1 MTEWLV
7 ITMNEQPRWVR
18 RKEERAPEILDAALA
33 CFSEKGFAATRME
46 DIARR
51 AGISKGT
58 IYLYFESKE
67 AVFKSLAQ
75 RVVGSRIADVGALVE
90 DFEGPTPDLLRLVLG
105 KVGSIVSTG
114 DVAVLPRMVLA
125 EAGNFPELAQTWR
138 REVVDKGL
146 ALWEAILRRGMG
158 RGEFR
163 AIDPTHAARLCI
175 APMIIVA
182 LWRSVF
188 GRFDEPP
195 YDHQGL
201 IETHIDVLLRGLAAE
216 HTS

>member
-1 MTEWLV
+1 
-7 ITMNEQPRWVR
+7 MNEQPRWVR
-18 RKEERAPEILDAALA
+18 RKDERAPEILGAALA

-67 AVFKSLAQ
+67 AVFKALAQ
-75 RVVGSRIADVGALVE
+75 RVVGSRMGEIAVLLQ
-90 DFEGPTPDLLRLVLG
+90 DFQGPTPDLLRLVLG
-105 KVGSIVSTG
+105 KVGSIVSSG

-125 EAGNFPELAQTWR
+125 EAGNFPELAEHWR
-138 REVVDKGL
+138 REVVDRGL
-146 ALWEAILRRGMG
+146 ALWEAIIRRGQA

-163 AIDPTHAARLCI
+163 DIEPAHAARLCI

-182 LWRSVF
+182 LWRSIF
-188 GRFDEPP
+188 GRFDETP
-195 YDHQGL
+195 YDTQGL
-201 IETHIDVLLRGLAAE
+201 IDAHIDVLLRGLSAE
-216 HTS
+216 QQS

>member
-1 MTEWLV
+1 MD
-7 ITMNEQPRWVR
+7 EQPRWLR

-33 CFSEKGFAATRME
+33 SFSEKGFAATRMD

-67 AVFKSLAQ
+67 AVFKALAQ
-75 RVVGSRIADVGALVE
+75 RMVGVRMGEIAVLLQG
-90 DFEGPTPDLLRLVLG
+90 FEGPTPDLLRLVLA
-105 KVGSIVSTG
+105 KVGSIVSTS

-125 EAGNFPELAQTWR
+125 EAGNFQELAQHWR
-138 REVVDKGL
+138 REVVDRGL
-146 ALWEAILRRGMG
+146 TLWEAIIRRGQA

-163 AIDPTHAARLCI
+163 TIEPAHAARLCI

-182 LWRSVF
+182 LWRSIF
-188 GRFDEPP
+188 GRFDETP
-195 YDHQGL
+195 YDTQGL
-201 IETHIDVLLRGLAAE
+201 IDAHIDVLLRGLAAE
-216 HTS
+216 EPS

>member
-1 MTEWLV
+1 
-7 ITMNEQPRWVR
+7 MNEQPRWLR

-67 AVFKSLAQ
+67 AVFKALAQ
-75 RVVGSRIADVGALVE
+75 RVVGSRMGEIAVLLQ
-90 DFEGPTPDLLRLVLG
+90 DFQGSTPDLLRLVLT
-105 KVGSIVSTG
+105 KVGSIVSAG

-125 EAGNFPELAQTWR
+125 EAGNFPELAQHWR
-138 REVVDKGL
+138 REVVDRSL
-146 ALWEAILRRGMG
+146 ALWETIIRRGQA

-163 AIDPTHAARLCI
+163 DIEPAHAARLCI

-182 LWRSVF
+182 LWRSIF
-188 GRFDEPP
+188 GRFDETP
-195 YDHQGL
+195 YDTQGL
-201 IETHIDVLLRGLAAE
+201 IDAHIDVLLRGLAAE
-216 HTS
+216 QQS

>member
-1 MTEWLV
+1 
-7 ITMNEQPRWVR
+7 MNEQPRWLR
-18 RKEERAPEILDAALA
+18 RKEERAPEILEAALA

-67 AVFKSLAQ
+67 AVFQALAQ
-75 RVVGSRIADVGALVE
+75 RVVGSRVAEIGALIHAF
-90 DFEGPTPDLLRLVLG
+90 DGPTPELVRLVLTR
-105 KVGSIVSTG
+105 VGQIVSTG
-114 DVAVLPRMVLA
+114 DIAVLPRMVIA
-125 EAGNFPELAQTWR
+125 EAGNFPELAEHWR
-138 REVVDKGL
+138 REVVDRGL
-146 ALWEAILRRGMG
+146 ALWENIVRRGQA

-163 AIDPTHAARLCI
+163 TIKPAHAARLCI
-175 APMIIVA
+175 APMIFVA

-188 GRFDEPP
+188 GRFDETP

-201 IETHIDVLLRGLAAE
+201 IEAHIDVLLRGLAVE
-216 HTS
+216 QPS

>member
-1 MTEWLV
+1 MTGRS
-7 ITMNEQPRWVR
+7 IKAINEQPRWIR

-67 AVFKSLAQ
+67 AVFKALAQ
-75 RVVGSRIADVGALVE
+75 RVVTSRIADIGAFVE
-90 DFEGPTPDLLRLVLG
+90 VYEGPTPELLRLVLTRIG
-105 KVGSIVSTG
+105 AIVSTG

-125 EAGNFPELAQTWR
+125 EAGNFPELAQHWR

-146 ALWEAILRRGMG
+146 ALWEAIIRRGQA

-163 AIDPTHAARLCI
+163 DIEPAHAARLCI

-182 LWRSVF
+182 LWRSIF
-188 GRFDEPP
+188 GRFDETP
-195 YDHQGL
+195 YDTQGL
-201 IETHIDVLLRGLAAE
+201 IDAHIDVLLRGLAPE
-216 HTS
+216 QPS

>member
-1 MTEWLV
+1 
-7 ITMNEQPRWVR
+7 MNEQPRWVR
-18 RKEERAPEILDAALA
+18 RKDERAPEILGAALA

-67 AVFKSLAQ
+67 AVFKALAQ
-75 RVVGSRIADVGALVE
+75 RVVGSRMGEIAMLLQ
-90 DFEGPTPDLLRLVLG
+90 DFQGPTPDLLRLVLG

-125 EAGNFPELAQTWR
+125 EAGNFPELAEHWR
-138 REVVDKGL
+138 REVVDRGL
-146 ALWEAILRRGMG
+146 ALWEAIIRRGQA

-163 AIDPTHAARLCI
+163 DIEPAHAARLCI

-182 LWRSVF
+182 LWRSIF
-188 GRFDEPP
+188 GRFDETP
-195 YDHQGL
+195 YDTQGL
-201 IETHIDVLLRGLAAE
+201 IDAHIDVLLRGLSAE
-216 HTS
+216 QQS

>member
-1 MTEWLV
+1 
-7 ITMNEQPRWVR
+7 MNEQPRWLR

-33 CFSEKGFAATRME
+33 CFSDKGFAATRME

-67 AVFKSLAQ
+67 AVFKALAQ
-75 RVVGSRIADVGALVE
+75 RVVGSRMGEIAVLLQ
-90 DFEGPTPDLLRLVLG
+90 DFQGPTPDLLRLVLT
-105 KVGSIVSTG
+105 KVGSIVSAG

-125 EAGNFPELAQTWR
+125 EAGNFPELAQHWR
-138 REVVDKGL
+138 REVVDRGL
-146 ALWEAILRRGMG
+146 ALWETIIRRGQA

-163 AIDPTHAARLCI
+163 DIEPAHAARLCI

-182 LWRSVF
+182 LWRSIF
-188 GRFDEPP
+188 GRFDETP
-195 YDHQGL
+195 YDTQGL
-201 IETHIDVLLRGLAAE
+201 IDAHIDVLLRGLAAE
-216 HTS
+216 QQS

>member
-1 MTEWLV
+1 
-7 ITMNEQPRWVR
+7 MNEQPRWLR

-33 CFSEKGFAATRME
+33 CFSDKGFAATRME

-67 AVFKSLAQ
+67 AVFKALAQ
-75 RVVGSRIADVGALVE
+75 RVVGSRMGEIAVLLQ
-90 DFEGPTPDLLRLVLG
+90 DFQGPTPDLLRLVLT
-105 KVGSIVSTG
+105 KVGSIVSAG

-125 EAGNFPELAQTWR
+125 EAGNFPELAQHWR
-138 REVVDKGL
+138 REVVDRGL
-146 ALWEAILRRGMG
+146 ALWETIIRRGRA

-163 AIDPTHAARLCI
+163 DIQPAHAARLCI

-182 LWRSVF
+182 LWRSIF
-188 GRFDEPP
+188 GRFDETP
-195 YDHQGL
+195 YDTQGL
-201 IETHIDVLLRGLAAE
+201 IDAHIDVLLRGLAAE
-216 HTS
+216 QQS

>member
-1 MTEWLV
+1 
-7 ITMNEQPRWVR
+7 MNEQPRWVR

-33 CFSEKGFAATRME
+33 CFSEKGFAATRMD

-67 AVFKSLAQ
+67 TVFKALAQ
-75 RVVGSRIADVGALVE
+75 RMVGSRMGEIGAAVQG
-90 DFEGPTPDLLRLVLG
+90 FEGPTPDLLRLVLI
-105 KVGSIVSTG
+105 KVGEIVSTG

-125 EAGNFPELAQTWR
+125 EAGNFPELAEHWR
-138 REVVDKGL
+138 REVVDRGL
-146 ALWEAILRRGMG
+146 ALWEAIIRRGIA

-163 AIDPTHAARLCI
+163 AVDPAHAARLCI

-188 GRFDEPP
+188 GRFDEAP
-195 YDHQGL
+195 YDFQGL
-201 IETHIDVLLRGLAAE
+201 IDAHVDVLLRGLAAE
-216 HTS
+216 TQS

>member
-1 MTEWLV
+1 
-7 ITMNEQPRWVR
+7 
-18 RKEERAPEILDAALA
+18 
-33 CFSEKGFAATRME
+33 ME

-51 AGISKGT
+51 AGVSKGT

-67 AVFKSLAQ
+67 AVFKALAQ
-75 RVVGSRIADVGALVE
+75 RVVGSRVAEIGTAVQ
-90 DFEGPTPDLLRLVLG
+90 DFEGTTPDLVRLVLTSI
-105 KVGSIVSTG
+105 GSIVSTG

-125 EAGNFPELAQTWR
+125 EAGNFPELAEHWR
-138 REVVDKGL
+138 REVVDRGL
-146 ALWEAILRRGMG
+146 ALWEAIIRRGQM

-163 AIDPTHAARLCI
+163 AIDPSHAARLCI

-188 GRFDEPP
+188 ARFDDTP

-201 IETHIDVLLRGLAAE
+201 IDAHIDVLLRGLAPE
-216 HTS
+216 RRS

>member
-1 MTEWLV
+1 
-7 ITMNEQPRWVR
+7 MNEQPRWLR

-67 AVFKSLAQ
+67 AVFKALAQ
-75 RVVGSRIADVGALVE
+75 RVVGSRVAEIGGLIQA
-90 DFEGPTPDLLRLVLG
+90 FEGPTPDLVRLVLTR
-105 KVGSIVSTG
+105 VGEIVSTG
-114 DVAVLPRMVLA
+114 DVVVLPRMVIA
-125 EAGNFPELAQTWR
+125 EAGNFPELAEHWR
-138 REVVDKGL
+138 REVVDRGL
-146 ALWEAILRRGMG
+146 ALWESIVKRGQA

-163 AIDPTHAARLCI
+163 AIDPGHAARLCI

-188 GRFDEPP
+188 GRFDEAP

-216 HTS
+216 ERR

>member
-1 MTEWLV
+1 MTEQSV
-7 ITMNEQPRWVR
+7 TVMNEQPRWLR

-67 AVFKSLAQ
+67 AVFKALAQ
-75 RVVGSRIADVGALVE
+75 RVVGSRMGEIAVLLQ
-90 DFEGPTPDLLRLVLG
+90 DFQGSTPDLLRLVLT
-105 KVGSIVSTG
+105 KVGSIVSAG

-125 EAGNFPELAQTWR
+125 EAGNFPELAQHWR
-138 REVVDKGL
+138 REVVDRSL
-146 ALWEAILRRGMG
+146 ALWETIIRRGQA

-163 AIDPTHAARLCI
+163 DIEPAHAARLCI

-182 LWRSVF
+182 LWRSIF
-188 GRFDEPP
+188 GRFDETP
-195 YDHQGL
+195 YDTQGL
-201 IETHIDVLLRGLAAE
+201 IDAHIDVLLRGLAAE
-216 HTS
+216 QQS